1 MRMTMPSM
9 AEYFKVN
16 RYQPKYEFGTR
27 VIGKWNKI
35 PFVGTIYGDSVVSE
49 LEGPRYTIHLDLPL
63 KYDGKY
69 HTILVVKHNDV
80 KLSLY
85 K

>member
-1 MRMTMPSM
+1 M
-9 AEYFKVN
+9 ADYFAKE

-35 PFVGTIYGDSVVSE
+35 PFVGTIYNDSIISDV
-49 LEGPRYTIHLDLPL
+49 EGPRLTIHLDLPL
-63 KYDGKY
+63 KYKDKY
-69 HTILVVKHNDV
+69 HSILVVKHKDV
-80 KLSLY
+80 SIQLY

>member
-1 MRMTMPSM
+1 MVSM
-9 AEYFKVN
+9 ADYFKQE

-35 PFVGTIYGDSVVSE
+35 PFVGTIYGDSVISE
-49 LEGPRYTIHLDLPL
+49 AEGPRLTIHLDLPL
-63 KYDGKY
+63 KHKDKY
-69 HTILVVKHNDV
+69 HNILIVKHKDV
-80 KLSLY
+80 TLSLY